1 MDDRI
6 SKEQKVAVAKD
17 IVCNYLRGEGGRSIG
32 PDQLGELFTKV
43 FNSIDAALPDPEK
56 RRIGLGID

>member
-6 SKEQKVAVAKD
+6 SKEQKLLAAKD
-17 IVCNYLRGEGGRSIG
+17 IVASYVRGEGGRNVA
-32 PDQLGELFTKV
+32 PDQLGALFAQV
-43 FNSIDAALPDPEK
+43 FGSIDAAIPDPEK